1 MIFSLIPFAFALL
14 SFPVQFFYCSLLFF
28 PMLQL
33 IGIPTTSNFGL
44 IFKDK
49 FEQMRMPAADLTL
62 IININSAL
70 SMSLGFINGPL
81 LRRFG
86 YRSISVIAAVLFSLG
101 LILTAMVDSVIGFI
115 ITYGVITGNLLYTRQ
130 LHFAIAKRK
139 LFLSFSSLL
148 LRVVTF
154 VIDERISSEQ
164 SKVPTIDMRVRYLVY
179 AILKCMRRILK
190 FMFLFHCF
198 FQ

>member
-1 MIFSLIPFAFALL
+1 MEN
-14 SFPVQFFYCSLLFF
+14 LFVY
-28 PMLQL
+28 LVSEQL

-49 FEQMRMPAADLTL
+49 FEQMQMPAADLTL

-86 YRSISVIAAVLFSLG
+86 YRSVSVAAAVLFSLG

-115 ITYGVITGNLLYTRQ
+115 ITYGVITGNLLFRASE
-130 LHFAIAKRK
+130 FFS
-139 LFLSFSSLL
+139 FLEE
-148 LRVVTF
+148 T
-154 VIDERISSEQ
+154 
-164 SKVPTIDMRVRYLVY
+164 
-179 AILKCMRRILK
+179 
-190 FMFLFHCF
+190 
-198 FQ
+198 

>member
-1 MIFSLIPFAFALL
+1 
-14 SFPVQFFYCSLLFF
+14 
-28 PMLQL
+28 
-33 IGIPTTSNFGL
+33 
-44 IFKDK
+44 
-49 FEQMRMPAADLTL
+49 MPAADLTL

-115 ITYGVITGNLLYTRQ
+115 ITYGVITGNLLYTLGRYILV
-130 LHFAIAKRK
+130 LHSAKKKCR
-139 LFLSFSSLL
+139 FVRLL

-154 VIDERISSEQ
+154 VIDEQIGSEQ
-164 SKVPTIDMRVRYLVY
+164 SKLRSIEVRVRKLVY
-179 AILKCMRRILK
+179 AIPCAE
-190 FMFLFHCF
+190 F
-198 FQ
+198 